1 MAWNQSR
8 SSQFE
13 LKARLFCLKGLPFPL
28 ALAARTH
35 TPCAK
40 NCFTNRAKDCYFY
53 AMEERFYR
61 EQEIARLPAFLPAAT
76 YNLAHTLLARAG
88 QCLFV
93 PIRSLQYMAVLDAEE
108 FIFVDSQN
116 KAWVELAWQHFR
128 PQVRSALDEPV
139 PFEVVHY
146 LPQAVETMKR
156 LPGEFLQALQLLS
169 NRQKPDAPATI
180 LDLQAK
186 AGPGDKPN

>member
-1 MAWNQSR
+1 MI
-8 SSQFE
+8 
-13 LKARLFCLKGLPFPL
+13 ARLFCLKDSAFPL
-28 ALAARTH
+28 CWWCETGHAA
-35 TPCAK
+35 K
-40 NCFTNRAKDCYFY
+40 KCFTRELQGCYFY

-61 EQEIARLPAFLPAAT
+61 EQEIERLPAFLPAAT
-76 YNLAHTLLARAG
+76 YNLAHTLLTHAG

-108 FIFVDSQN
+108 FIFIDGQN

-128 PQVRSALDEPV
+128 PQARNALDERV

-156 LPGEFLQALQLLS
+156 LPGEFQKALMVLAERDLPQ
-169 NRQKPDAPATI
+169 QDARVLP
-180 LDLQAK
+180 LVRR
-186 AGPGDKPN
+186 